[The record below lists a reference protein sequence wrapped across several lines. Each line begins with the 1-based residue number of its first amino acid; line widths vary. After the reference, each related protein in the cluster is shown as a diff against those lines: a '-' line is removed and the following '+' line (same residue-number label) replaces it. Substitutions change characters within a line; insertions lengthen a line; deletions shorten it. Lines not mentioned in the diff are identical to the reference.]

1 MAERDL
7 AAALVMFD
15 RVAVN
20 ISRLTTVWREMSGMI
35 PESIAGPTDA
45 ARYEELA
52 RSFIDLAEGLP
63 AIDGYRVNVR
73 PMSPEDIIQ
82 NRFDAHEVGELSAH
96 LDVERAIEEPGEQV
110 AEYRHRFRRQ
120 RHHLVRER
128 ADELVVRIDK
138 LLLELTGRRARN
150 QESIGDDAEWAALD
164 EAWRELFRLMG
175 TDALRGSRFGDM
187 NRHLRFALGVDL
199 HDIAEHDWPSI
210 RPLIERS
217 LYEEHEPLPVGVDDL
232 AEVVALRPAGK
243 VPTKLD
249 LSGLRDEAFERL
261 VFMLLTTT
269 PGYENASWL
278 METRAADRGR
288 DLQVE
293 QVTTDPLTG
302 TRRLRVIVQ
311 CKAWRKSLSPTECQA
326 AIAPIPLWEPPKVD
340 LLILTTT
347 GRFTEQ
353 AVQWI
358 ENHNHAGKDPRLAM
372 WPNSHLELLL
382 AGRGDLVEQFNLRA
396 APN

>member
-1 MAERDL
+1 
-7 AAALVMFD
+7 
-15 RVAVN
+15 
-20 ISRLTTVWREMSGMI
+20 
-35 PESIAGPTDA
+35 
-45 ARYEELA
+45 
-52 RSFIDLAEGLP
+52 
-63 AIDGYRVNVR
+63 
-73 PMSPEDIIQ
+73 
-82 NRFDAHEVGELSAH
+82 
-96 LDVERAIEEPGEQV
+96 
-110 AEYRHRFRRQ
+110 
-120 RHHLVRER
+120 
-128 ADELVVRIDK
+128 LVVRIDK